1 MSDLRDF
8 APVQLDDPAP
18 AASAAALSAQIGL
31 VAQRQEELSR
41 AVQRLGTSAA
51 EFDQLRGYVEQIGAI
66 LANVA
71 KEVAAQD
78 VTTVQRRVDDLAETV
93 SEVDTLRAEVAAVA
107 EVAEN
112 LATAQGPDPAS
123 WWPDLATGDSRA
135 EALQSLCVWVDEV
148 LRARHPE
155 LYNQLGSCWYQHP
168 DILDELT
175 ALRAAWY
182 AAYRDPA
189 APATAAIEWH
199 DRWLPGAMRR
209 CRAAIR
215 ARGCR
220 ARHEKEQPAT
230 MPFMDRQEFR
240 NFIRLGPDAALPVSE
255 AAHPASDVD
264 HPMSDVPHPMSDATL
279 PASAPAPPWERAPE
293 PPAEPPLWTANTDIT
308 PPPE

>member
-1 MSDLRDF
+1 MSDLRDLAPAQVDDR
-8 APVQLDDPAP
+8 APV
-18 AASAAALSAQIGL
+18 ASAAALSAQIGL
-31 VAQRQEELSR
+31 VAQRQEELAR

-51 EFDQLRGYVEQIGAI
+51 EFDQLRGYVEQIGVI

-135 EALQSLCVWVDEV
+135 EALQ
-148 LRARHPE
+148 
-155 LYNQLGSCWYQHP
+155 
-168 DILDELT
+168 
-175 ALRAAWY
+175 AAWY

-215 ARGCR
+215 ARGCK

-230 MPFMDRQEFR
+230 VPFMDRQEFR
-240 NFIRLGPDAALPVSE
+240 NFIRLGPDAALPVSG
-255 AAHPASDVD
+255 AAHPASDVA
-264 HPMSDVPHPMSDATL
+264 HPVSDVAL

>member
-1 MSDLRDF
+1 VSDLRDF
-8 APVQLDDPAP
+8 APARVDDPAP
-18 AASAAALSAQIGL
+18 GASAAALSAQIGL
-31 VAQRQEELSR
+31 VAQRQEELAQ

-51 EFDQLRGYVEQIGAI
+51 EFDELRGYVEQIGVI

-112 LATAQGPDPAS
+112 LATAQVHGPAS

-135 EALQSLCVWVDEV
+135 EALKNLGVWVDEV
-148 LRARHPE
+148 LRTRHPE
-155 LYNQLGSCWYQHP
+155 MYNKLGGCWYQHA
-168 DILDELT
+168 DVLDELT

-182 AAYRDPA
+182 AAYRDPE

-215 ARGCR
+215 ARGCK
-220 ARHEKEQPAT
+220 ARHEKEMLAT
-230 MPFMDRQEFR
+230 VPLMDRQDFR
-240 NFIRLGPDAALPVSE
+240 NFIRLGPDTAVPASDAAHPVSE
-255 AAHPASDVD
+255 MA
-264 HPMSDVPHPMSDATL
+264 L
-279 PASAPAPPWERAPE
+279 PASEPAPPWEPAPE
-293 PPAEPPLWTANTDIT
+293 PAAEPSLWPADGDTT

>member
-1 MSDLRDF
+1 MNDLRDL
-8 APVQLDDPAP
+8 ATVQRDDPAAP
-18 AASAAALSAQIGL
+18 ASAATLSAQIGL
-31 VAQRQEELSR
+31 VAQRQEELAQ
-41 AVQRLGTSAA
+41 AVQRLGASAA
-51 EFDQLRGYVEQIGAI
+51 EFDQLRGYVEQIGVI

-112 LATAQGPDPAS
+112 LATAPAHAPAA

-135 EALQSLCVWVDEV
+135 EALKNLGVWVDEV

-155 LYNQLGSCWYQHP
+155 MYNKLGGCWYQHA
-168 DILDELT
+168 DVVDELT

-182 AAYRDPA
+182 AAYRDPE

-199 DRWLPGAMRR
+199 DRWLPGVMRR

-215 ARGCR
+215 ARGCK
-220 ARHEKEQPAT
+220 ARHEKAT
-230 MPFMDRQEFR
+230 LATVPLMDRQDFR
-240 NFIRLGPDAALPVSE
+240 NFIRLGPDAAVPVNE
-255 AAHPASDVD
+255 VAG
-264 HPMSDVPHPMSDATL
+264 
-279 PASAPAPPWERAPE
+279 PASAPAPPWEPAPE
-293 PPAEPPLWTANTDIT
+293 PDTEPLVWTADSPSI

>member
-1 MSDLRDF
+1 VSDLREF
-8 APVQLDDPAP
+8 APAQLDDAGPAT
-18 AASAAALSAQIGL
+18 SAAALSAQIGL
-31 VAQRQEELSR
+31 VAQRQEELAR

-51 EFDQLRGYVEQIGAI
+51 EFDQLRGYVEQIGVI

-112 LATAQGPDPAS
+112 LATAHVPGPAS

-135 EALQSLCVWVDEV
+135 QALADLGIWVDEV
-148 LRARHPE
+148 LRTRHPE
-155 LYNQLGSCWYQHP
+155 MYNKLGACWYQHA
-168 DILDELT
+168 DVLDELT

-189 APATAAIEWH
+189 APATAAVEWH
-199 DRWLPGAMRR
+199 DRWLPGVMRR

-215 ARGCR
+215 ARGCK
-220 ARHEKEQPAT
+220 ARHEKETLAT
-230 MPFMDRQEFR
+230 VPLMARQDFR
-240 NFIRLGPDAALPVSE
+240 NFIRLGPDTAVPVNDP
-255 AAHPASDVD
+255 AHPASEAAAV
-264 HPMSDVPHPMSDATL
+264 
-279 PASAPAPPWERAPE
+279 SAAAPPWEPASEPAGAPS
-293 PPAEPPLWTANTDIT
+293 LWTANSETARRAD
-308 PPPE
+308 

>member
-1 MSDLRDF
+1 VSDLRDF
-8 APVQLDDPAP
+8 APVQLDDHAP

-31 VAQRQEELSR
+31 VAQRQEELAR

-51 EFDQLRGYVEQIGAI
+51 EFDQLRGYVEQIGVI

-112 LATAQGPDPAS
+112 LATAHVPGPAS

-135 EALQSLCVWVDEV
+135 QALADLGIWVDEV
-148 LRARHPE
+148 LRTRHPE
-155 LYNQLGSCWYQHP
+155 MYSKLGACWYQHA
-168 DILDELT
+168 DVLDELT

-182 AAYRDPA
+182 AAYRDPE
-189 APATAAIEWH
+189 APATAAVEWH
-199 DRWLPGAMRR
+199 DRWLPGVMRR

-215 ARGCR
+215 ARGCK
-220 ARHEKEQPAT
+220 ARHEKETLAT
-230 MPFMDRQEFR
+230 VPLMARQDFR
-240 NFIRLGPDAALPVSE
+240 NFIRLGPDTAVPVND
-255 AAHPASDVD
+255 AAHPAS
-264 HPMSDVPHPMSDATL
+264 AAAA
-279 PASAPAPPWERAPE
+279 ASAAAPPWEPASQPVPE
-293 PPAEPPLWTANTDIT
+293 QSLWTADS
-308 PPPE
+308 PAALPPE

>member
-1 MSDLRDF
+1 MSDFRDF
-8 APVQLDDPAP
+8 APARTDDPAP
-18 AASAAALSAQIGL
+18 GASAAAMSAQIGL
-31 VAQRQEELSR
+31 VAQRQEELAR

-51 EFDQLRGYVEQIGAI
+51 EFDQLRGYVEQIGVI

-112 LATAQGPDPAS
+112 LATAQGHGPAS

-135 EALQSLCVWVDEV
+135 QALENLGVWVDEV
-148 LRARHPE
+148 LRTRHPE
-155 LYNQLGSCWYQHP
+155 MYNKLGGCWSQHA
-168 DILDELT
+168 DVLDELT

-182 AAYRDPA
+182 AAYRDPE

-199 DRWLPGAMRR
+199 DRWLPGRCPVPGRDPGPRVQGAARKGNAGRR
-209 CRAAIR
+209 AV
-215 ARGCR
+215 
-220 ARHEKEQPAT
+220 
-230 MPFMDRQEFR
+230 D
-240 NFIRLGPDAALPVSE
+240 GPPGLPE
-255 AAHPASDVD
+255 LHPARPR
-264 HPMSDVPHPMSDATL
+264 HRRAGERPGRPG
-279 PASAPAPPWERAPE
+279 ERGRAPRSGSG
-293 PPAEPPLWTANTDIT
+293 TGYRTDVAVEGETT

>member
-1 MSDLRDF
+1 VSDLRDF
-8 APVQLDDPAP
+8 APAQLDDPAP

-31 VAQRQEELSR
+31 VAQRQEELAR

-51 EFDQLRGYVEQIGAI
+51 EFDQLRGYVEQIGVI

-112 LATAQGPDPAS
+112 LATAHVPGPVS

-135 EALQSLCVWVDEV
+135 QALESLGVWVDEV
-148 LRARHPE
+148 LRTRHPE
-155 LYNQLGSCWYQHP
+155 MYNRLGACWYQHA
-168 DILDELT
+168 DVLDELT

-182 AAYRDPA
+182 AAYRDPE
-189 APATAAIEWH
+189 APATAAVEWH
-199 DRWLPGAMRR
+199 DRWLPGVMRR

-215 ARGCR
+215 ARGCK
-220 ARHEKEQPAT
+220 ARHEKEAQAT
-230 MPFMDRQEFR
+230 VPLMARQDFR
-240 NFIRLGPDAALPVSE
+240 NFIRLGPDTAVPVNDATHPAGDATDPASE
-255 AAHPASDVD
+255 AALAN
-264 HPMSDVPHPMSDATL
+264 A
-279 PASAPAPPWERAPE
+279 AAPPWEPACEPVPE
-293 PPAEPPLWTANTDIT
+293 QPLWAPGSPAAPT
-308 PPPE
+308 PE